1 VDGPFGDKVPQYLT
15 NRNGTYTAV
24 RVRYCNQSSS
34 RQDRRHCQT
43 SLALRKQVQQPDKV
57 LDQGLGDTRRPCITK
72 VLDPE
77 ARGGLVLCRS
87 GNSVMLVSRFFPR
100 APPRARKPSQL
111 VGRNH
116 GAAEK
121 VGSHWD
127 MAKRAICRA
136 WVSSNEGRPAVSAA
150 GWTAAPAPRIAQTEG
165 WQVGW
170 TPWRVDTLRPQVVQH
185 IRRWS
190 RNHCAG
196 TCPCS
201 VPARWEST
209 WEINVVLLVQ
219 SGARVGSEL
228 GYPGT
233 GQYRRS
239 DEPTAST
246 AMVSGEAELS
256 HRRCPFRSP
265 PFGVPGT
272 RGPGLAASPT
282 RQLPQRAG
290 HGRGNHAAMS

>member
-1 VDGPFGDKVPQYLT
+1 MPRYLT

-34 RQDRRHCQT
+34 RQDRHHCQT
-43 SLALRKQVQQPDKV
+43 GLALRKQVQQPDKV
-57 LDQGLGDTRRPCITK
+57 LDEGLGDTRRPCFTK
-72 VLDPE
+72 VLDPG
-77 ARGGLVLCRS
+77 ARGGLVLRRS
-87 GNSVMLVSRFFPR
+87 GNTLKLVSRFFLR
-100 APPRARKPSQL
+100 APSRARKPSQL

-116 GAAEK
+116 GAADK
-121 VGSHWD
+121 VGSQWD

-136 WVSSNEGRPAVSAA
+136 WVSSNEGRSSVSATGRTA
-150 GWTAAPAPRIAQTEG
+150 APAPRIAAPAPRIAQTEC
-165 WQVGW
+165 WHVGW

-185 IRRWS
+185 CRRWS
-190 RNHCAG
+190 TNHCAR

-219 SGARVGSEL
+219 SGTRVGSEL

-246 AMVSGEAELS
+246 AMVSSEVELS
-256 HRRCPFRSP
+256 YRRCPFRSP
-265 PFGVPGT
+265 TFGVPGT

-282 RQLPQRAG
+282 C
-290 HGRGNHAAMS
+290 